1 MEKLAAAEMF
11 LLTLVGC
18 GLLSC
23 LVCSLIAPLAVGALR
38 HWEPTRRHVALV
50 LLAAAPALLTAA
62 CFLTLLSPSILSL
75 FVPALDHC
83 LVHDDGHAHLCFAH
97 LPQHA
102 PHPAIWV
109 CSAFLFTLLAF
120 AAAESVRRVAS
131 SARVARGLLRTS
143 TKSDEGVHVL
153 ESVAVLCATVGLL
166 RPRVVVSRQVLESL
180 PDLERRALIA
190 HEQSHA
196 RRHDALSRMF
206 VRLATLL
213 YPRSSRLRIAQ
224 ELDLAA
230 EQACDEAAAH
240 AVGDRLTVAE
250 AIVRIERMMSG
261 VPLAQLGMVAVGMG
275 QLAIEQRVHSL
286 VHPPLHPGAQRGA
299 LIGWLLLSSALL
311 IGMFAASDFLHHA
324 VESLLSPWLQ

>member
-23 LVCSLIAPLAVGALR
+23 LVCGLVAPKAVAALR
-38 HWEPTRRHVALV
+38 HWEPTRRHLALV

-62 CFLTLLSPSILSL
+62 CFLTLLSPSIVAL
-75 FVPALDHC
+75 FAPALDHC
-83 LVHDDGHAHLCFAH
+83 LVHDDGHAHLCFSH
-97 LPQHA
+97 LPHHA

-120 AAAESVRRVAS
+120 AAAERVWRVAS

-143 TKSDEGVHVL
+143 SKSDEGVHVL
-153 ESVAVLCATVGLL
+153 ESDAVLCATVGLL
-166 RPRVVVSRQVLESL
+166 RPKVVVSRQVLEGL
-180 PDLERRALIA
+180 PDLERRALIV

-196 RRHDALSRMF
+196 RRHDALARSL
-206 VRLATLL
+206 VRLAILL
-213 YPRSSRLRIAQ
+213 YPRSTGLRIAQ
-224 ELDLAA
+224 ALDLAA
-230 EQACDEAAAH
+230 EQACDEAAAR
-240 AVGDRLTVAE
+240 AVGDRLAVAD

-261 VPLAQLGMVAVGMG
+261 APLSQLGLVAVGMG

-286 VHPPLHPGAQRGA
+286 VHPHAERGA
-299 LIGWLLLSSALL
+299 PLGWLLLISVML
-311 IGMFAASDFLHHA
+311 IGMFAAGDFLHHA
-324 VESLLSPWLQ
+324 VESILSPLLQ